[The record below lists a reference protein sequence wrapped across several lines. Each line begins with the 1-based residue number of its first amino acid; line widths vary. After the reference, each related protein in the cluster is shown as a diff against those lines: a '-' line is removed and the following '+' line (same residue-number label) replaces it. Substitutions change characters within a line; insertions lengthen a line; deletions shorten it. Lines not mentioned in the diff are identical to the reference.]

1 MKKTFKTFSLL
12 ILIAL
17 FNGQGK
23 ELEVRPVSLQGI
35 RNVIVTQRY
44 LHIWQSLVNVK
55 SLTRFIRVVQQCVR
69 YNTLVDILH
78 YSKQLEFENA

>member
-1 MKKTFKTFSLL
+1 M
-12 ILIAL
+12 

-78 YSKQLEFENA
+78 YSTVGIWKCIN

>member
-17 FNGQGK
+17 FNGQGE

>member
-69 YNTLVDILH
+69 YNTVVDILH